1 MQNPFENI
9 NNRIAYRVTQ
19 LGGKPT
25 LWSFDELST
34 EITTYQPS
42 FFTPFHEQHASMK
55 QAAITV
61 GLLPALNLGAALFLA
76 IIAPPVCIFDSIK
89 ASINGDWTAAG
100 DSACGAVAS
109 PILATYC
116 LGSFVINLLKE
127 ITAFITRSIATLVAM
142 NSGSDELAIE
152 SNHEDE
158 TEAQDNRMEPDFSL

>member
-1 MQNPFENI
+1 MQNHFENF
-9 NNRIAYRVTQ
+9 NKSIAYRVTQ
-19 LGGKPT
+19 LEGKPT
-25 LWSFDELST
+25 LWSFDGLST
-34 EITTYQPS
+34 EITYQPG

-61 GLLPALNLGAALFLA
+61 GLLPALNLGAVLFLA
-76 IIAPPVCIFDSIK
+76 IIAPPLCIFDSIE

-152 SNHEDE
+152 SSHEDE
-158 TEAQDNRMEPDFSL
+158 TDARANSMEPDFSF

>member
-1 MQNPFENI
+1 MQNPFEKI
-9 NNRIAYRVTQ
+9 NNSIAYRVTL

-34 EITTYQPS
+34 KITTYQPG

-61 GLLPALNLGAALFLA
+61 GLLPALNLGAALLLA
-76 IIAPPVCIFDSIK
+76 IIGPPVYIFDSIK
-89 ASINGDWTAAG
+89 ESINGDWTAAG

-142 NSGSDELAIE
+142 NSGSDQLDKLG
-152 SNHEDE
+152 SDE
-158 TEAQDNRMEPDFSL
+158 NEGADEYYAFSINE